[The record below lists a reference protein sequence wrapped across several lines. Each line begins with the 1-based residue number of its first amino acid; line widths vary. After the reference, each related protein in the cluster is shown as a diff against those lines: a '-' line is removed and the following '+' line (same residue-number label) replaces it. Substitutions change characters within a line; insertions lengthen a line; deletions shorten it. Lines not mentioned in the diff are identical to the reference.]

1 MERVLKPWPALWAL
15 VIGFFMILI
24 DTTIVSVANPSIM
37 KGLDLGTDYNAVIWV
52 TSAYLLAY
60 AVPLLITGRLGDR
73 FGPKNIYLI
82 GLVVFTG
89 ASAWCGFA
97 GHIGILIAA
106 RVVQGLGAALMTP
119 QTMAVITRIFPPD
132 RRGAAMGLWGAV
144 AGVATL
150 VGPLLG
156 GILVDTL
163 GWEWIFFINVPV
175 GIVAFILAVR
185 LVPKLPTHTHSF
197 DILGVVLSAVGMFLL
212 VFGIQEGGTYDWGV
226 IWGPISVWGLIISGI
241 VVLAAFIVWQA
252 VNKKEPLLPLP
263 LFRDRNFS
271 LANGAITT
279 VGFAVTCMA
288 LPLVFYFQTVRGLT
302 PTESALMLAPTAV
315 LSGVLAPFVGRLIDR
330 VNPRNITTPA
340 LVLFSFSL
348 FLYSRMLSPDV
359 NIWLLLIPSS
369 LLGIAM
375 SGVWGPI
382 STTATRNLPMNQAG
396 AGSGVFN
403 TTRQIGAVLGSASI
417 AALIE
422 SRLAVDL
429 PKAPG
434 GAANAGAATSG
445 TELPQFLHAGFTQA
459 MSEALLLPAA
469 VAFLGALIV
478 IWWERPKPRAWGAG
492 APAGA
497 GAGAGAA
504 GAGAGTAGAGAA
516 GAGAGAAEPAGV
528 GAVQSGAASTADEAT
543 GPTHGAHAAPVPVD
557 ATPRGSHAA
566 PVPPA
571 TDVAPGEEPPHGIH
585 AAPVTD

>member
-1 MERVLKPWPALWAL
+1 MQKELKPWPALWAL

-24 DTTIVSVANPSIM
+24 DTTIVSVANPAIM

-73 FGPKNIYLI
+73 FGPKNLYLI
-82 GLVVFTG
+82 GLVIFTI
-89 ASAWCGFA
+89 ASAWCGFS
-97 GHIGILIAA
+97 GVLPGGGIGMLIAA

-156 GILVDTL
+156 GVLVDAL

-175 GIVAFILAVR
+175 GIVAFVLAMR
-185 LVPKLPTHTHSF
+185 LVPKLPTHSHSF

-212 VFGIQEGGTYDWGV
+212 VFGIQEGSTYDWGV
-226 IWGPISVWGLIISGI
+226 IAGPITVWGLIISGI
-241 VVLAAFIVWQA
+241 VVLIGFVVWQA
-252 VNKKEPLLPLP
+252 YNKKEPLLPLK

-271 LANGAITT
+271 LSNGAITT
-279 VGFAVTCMA
+279 VGFAVTCMS

-315 LSGVLAPFVGRLIDR
+315 FSGVLAPFVGKMIDR
-330 VNPRNITTPA
+330 VNPRYFATTG
-340 LVLFSFSL
+340 LVLFAVALFWFSRL
-348 FLYSRMLSPDV
+348 LTPDV
-359 NIWLLLIPSS
+359 SIWWLLAPSA

-382 STTATRNLPMNQAG
+382 STTATRNLPINQAG

-403 TTRQIGAVLGSASI
+403 TTRQVGAVLGSASI
-417 AALIE
+417 AALI
-422 SRLAVDL
+422 SGRLAVDL

-434 GAANAGAATSG
+434 GASGSAGSVVGG
-445 TELPQFLHAGFTQA
+445 TELPEFLHAGFTQA
-459 MSEALLLPAA
+459 MSESLLLPAA
-469 VAFLGALIV
+469 VAFLGAIIV
-478 IWWERPKPRAWGAG
+478 AFWQKPKPPAWGPNAAKAQD

-497 GAGAGAA
+497 GAPVAGSEPVPVGAGAPVESVA
-504 GAGAGTAGAGAA
+504 TEAGTAAA
-516 GAGAGAAEPAGV
+516 
-528 GAVQSGAASTADEAT
+528 
-543 GPTHGAHAAPVPVD
+543 THGSHAAPVPVD
-557 ATPRGSHAA
+557 AVPHGSHAA
-566 PVPPA
+566 DVPPV
-571 TDVAPGEEPPHGIH
+571 TDLAPDQEPPHGLH
-585 AAPVTD
+585 AAPAPTTATD